1 MFEKLS
7 FHFFLLTTIPSYY
20 LSVIMNKVFMFDAWL
35 LETCKNSFIFHICKT
50 LTYWYVFYMIYCQYT
65 FLCHFYIHT
74 SRFINEI
81 ICELSLRYYLYY
93 K

>member
-20 LSVIMNKVFMFDAWL
+20 LTFIMNRVFMFDAWL
-35 LETCKNSFIFHICKT
+35 VETCNNSFIFHIFKT
-50 LTYWYVFYMIYCQYT
+50 FTYWYVIYMIYCQYT
-65 FLCHFYIHT
+65 FLCHFYNHT

-81 ICELSLRYYLYY
+81 IYELSLQYYLYY